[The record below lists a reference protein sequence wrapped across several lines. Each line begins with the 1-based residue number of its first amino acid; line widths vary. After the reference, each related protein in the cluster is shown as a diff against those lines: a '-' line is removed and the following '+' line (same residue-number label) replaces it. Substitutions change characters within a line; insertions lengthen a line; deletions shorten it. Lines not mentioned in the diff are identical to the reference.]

1 MCVASFALR
10 KEENLRFF
18 SVFATLLCFE
28 TDIATTMRWGVRCLA
43 LRKKFTRPAIE
54 RSLVVPQTYSDRFSN
69 SFISLMLQ
77 FSVFFHISS
86 RILVF
91 KLLVIPI
98 FMLEEYSVS
107 VLFYIFKLR
116 SASLRTPIA
125 KRKYRFRL
133 LIIKMHNDLFRR
145 RNTVLVDWVDKHF
158 SRN

>member
-1 MCVASFALR
+1 
-10 KEENLRFF
+10 
-18 SVFATLLCFE
+18 
-28 TDIATTMRWGVRCLA
+28 MRRLEIEVS
-43 LRKKFTRPAIE
+43 KFTRPAIA
-54 RSLVVPQTYSDRFSN
+54 RSLTEPQTYSDRFST

-86 RILVF
+86 RIHVF

-107 VLFYIFKLR
+107 VLFYIFKLY

-133 LIIKMHNDLFRR
+133 LIIKMQHDLFRR
-145 RNTVLVDWVDKHF
+145 RNTMFFDRAVKHF
-158 SRN
+158 SRNKLSSFSTVDV